1 MATNITKKRI
11 MDFALSLKVQQRSAN
26 TITSYTT
33 NIRKLELFLDG
44 KELTKEQILAYKKWL
59 SDQGFKQR
67 TINAYLLCCK
77 SVL

>member
-33 NIRKLELFLDG
+33 NIRKLELF
-44 KELTKEQILAYKKWL
+44 
-59 SDQGFKQR
+59 
-67 TINAYLLCCK
+67 
-77 SVL
+77 